1 MGILLNVKQ
10 LCIQGAQSIQVP
22 GWEGK
27 AGSGFWREKRL
38 ANEQKVAVFF
48 LLLLFR
54 FVFVFL
60 FRMRAITT

>member
-48 LLLLFR
+48 
-54 FVFVFL
+54 FVVVVSFCFCFPV
-60 FRMRAITT
+60 

>member
-27 AGSGFWREKRL
+27 AWSGFWREKRL
-38 ANEQKVAVFF
+38 ANEQKVAGFF
-48 LLLLFR
+48 
-54 FVFVFL
+54 FVVVVSFCFCFPV
-60 FRMRAITT
+60 